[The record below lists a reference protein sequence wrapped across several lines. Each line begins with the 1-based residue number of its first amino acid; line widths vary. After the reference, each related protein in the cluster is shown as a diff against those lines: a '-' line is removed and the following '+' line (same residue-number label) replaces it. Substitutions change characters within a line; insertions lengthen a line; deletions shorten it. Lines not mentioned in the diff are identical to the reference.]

1 MPLIWRPSPVLCHAE
16 RLNPCRSYLSFISFS
31 SLVSSC
37 VSSMCCIAK
46 EGPYLVIYVGNILPR
61 GLFLFQI
68 KRDTFYDVFNLSS
81 LCLKS
86 EDIKS
91 PLPSCHARRLAFIF
105 L

>member
-61 GLFLFQI
+61 GLLLFQI